1 MQTERSVEIEAPI
14 AHVFDVATE
23 KVAEWSEIVVEEEI
37 LEETPDVVGTTF
49 RIVTED
55 RGQRMEFQSKVLEH
69 EAPHLNVIE
78 MIGKQFDIHVRTT
91 LKDLGGRTLLTQDST
106 VNGKGFFKVMF
117 VLMGWMM
124 KKSSCDALDKELAR
138 LKAMAEATQSA

>member
-14 AHVFDVATE
+14 DHVFEVATNR
-23 KVAEWSEIVVEEEI
+23 VTEWSEIVVEEEI
-37 LEETPDVVGTTF
+37 LEETPGMVGTTF
-49 RIVTED
+49 RVVTMD

-69 EAPHLNVIE
+69 DAPHLNVIE

-91 LKDLGGRTLLTQDST
+91 LKELGGRTLLTQESK

-117 VLMGWMM
+117 ALMGWMM
-124 KKSSCDALDKELAR
+124 KKSSCDALDKELAG
-138 LKAMAEATQSA
+138 LKALAESSQA